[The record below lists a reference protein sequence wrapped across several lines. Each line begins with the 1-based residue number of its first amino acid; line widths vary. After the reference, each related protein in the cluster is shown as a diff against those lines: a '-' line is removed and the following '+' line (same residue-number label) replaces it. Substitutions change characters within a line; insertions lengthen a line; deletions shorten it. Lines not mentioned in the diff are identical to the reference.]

1 MNTNNDLLIN
11 ELKNIKNENI
21 TEFSLN
27 NINTKGKIVEV
38 YDGDTCKIALIVNNV
53 IQKFNCRLIG
63 LDTPEMKPSINKA
76 NRDDEIKA
84 AYKSRNRLIQ
94 LCTSCT
100 CNLDEPIK
108 KKECQ
113 QLLDLNNKIVN
124 IKCHE
129 FDKYG
134 RLLVSIYNNN
144 TDSKSVN
151 TILVDEGFAKSYDGG
166 TKDTF

>member
-1 MNTNNDLLIN
+1 MNTYNDLLIN
-11 ELKNIKNENI
+11 ELKNIKNENVK
-21 TEFSLN
+21 EFTLN

-38 YDGDTCKIALIVNNV
+38 YDGDTCKIALIINNV

-63 LDTPEMKPSINKA
+63 LDTPEIKPLLSLA

-84 AYKSRNRLIQ
+84 AYKSRNRFIQ

-100 CNLDEPIK
+100 CNLDETIK

-113 QLLDLNNKIVN
+113 QLIDSNNKIVN

-134 RLLVSIYNNN
+134 RLLVSIYNDTN
-144 TDSKSVN
+144 DSKSVN
-151 TILVDEGFAKSYDGG
+151 AILIDEGFAKAYDGG
-166 TKDTF
+166 TKEAF